1 MPFYR
6 CAICQENGSPVAE
19 DITVTLEETEYEG
32 VTRWHGTITATHVTS
47 LVAGQRYRLTLDDG
61 RTGEFLVRRNTF
73 AGDTN
78 RAVSI
83 KGTGA
88 LK

>member
-1 MPFYR
+1 MAFYR
-6 CAICQENGSPVAE
+6 CAICQENGSPVAK
-19 DITVTLEETEYEG
+19 DITVTLEQTEYEG
-32 VTRWHGTITATHVTS
+32 VTQWYGTITATHVTS
-47 LVAGQRYRLTLDDG
+47 LMAGRRYRLTLEDG
-61 RTGEFLVRRNTF
+61 RTGEFLVRRNTS
-73 AGDTN
+73 AGETN